1 MVKEYPKEL
10 VSAFLKCRKSKWSDE
25 TYPKFAEEMKKFLKG
40 KAEDTLEH
48 SKLVVELARTYRDKS
63 KDEEKKEEGDAT

>member
-1 MVKEYPKEL
+1 MTKEYPKEL

-25 TYPKFAEEMKKFLKG
+25 TYPAFAEEAKKFLKS

-48 SKLVVELARTYRDKS
+48 SKLVVELARTYKD
-63 KDEEKKEEGDAT
+63 KDEKKIKEGDAV